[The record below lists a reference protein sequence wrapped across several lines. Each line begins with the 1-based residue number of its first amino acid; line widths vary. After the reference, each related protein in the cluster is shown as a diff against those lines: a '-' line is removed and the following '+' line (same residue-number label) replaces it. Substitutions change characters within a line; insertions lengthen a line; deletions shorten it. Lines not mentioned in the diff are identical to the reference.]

1 MADLQEIG
9 AAREAQRLARFVEA
23 FGAALEAGT
32 AVKLVLAKPQGAE
45 ADLEKVL
52 VRPVTIRG
60 EAHLAFVFHHTTKDV
75 TRNLPRAKGLAEV
88 AEGLG
93 KTYRAAHLLLV
104 EGELHLEWNRKGE
117 CTLRR
122 GKGQG
127 REAPSLEPNR
137 EKQRLLDP
145 SRPWLRALGLMD
157 ARGVAL
163 PTMAHKWKQVN
174 RFLEVFGGAVERSGL
189 GAMEAPRVLDFGAGK
204 GYLTF
209 AVYDYLKGLGK
220 TQAKVVGVELRP
232 ALVELCNRE
241 AARLG
246 AGLSFRVGGLEG
258 QAPEAVDVLIA
269 LHACDTATDL
279 AINLGIRG
287 GAQVILCS
295 PCCHKELRPQ
305 LQLPPV
311 LEPLLRH
318 GIHAAQQA
326 EMLTD
331 TMRALLLEAH
341 GYEVQVFEFISLEH
355 TDKNKMILATK
366 HPSGTGRRAAAAE
379 LAALKE
385 FFGIRRQTLEEL
397 LAK

>member
-1 MADLQEIG
+1 MVDKQEPG
-9 AAREAQRLARFVEA
+9 AAREAQRLGKFVEA
-23 FGAALEAGT
+23 FSAGLAAGNV
-32 AVKLVLAKPQGAE
+32 VKLVLAKPTGTE

-60 EAHLAFVFHHTTKDV
+60 ETQLAFVYHHTTKDV
-75 TRNLPRAKGLAEV
+75 TRNLPVAQGIALV

-93 KTYRAAHLLLV
+93 KNYRAAHLLLV
-104 EGELHLEWNRKGE
+104 EGDLHLEWNRAGE

-145 SRPWLRALGLMD
+145 GRPWLRALGLMD
-157 ARGVAL
+157 GRGVAI

-174 RFLEVFGGAVERSGL
+174 RFLEVFEGAAQRAGL
-189 GAMEAPRVLDFGAGK
+189 LGLEAPRVLDFGSGK

-209 AVYDYLKGLGK
+209 ALYDYLRGLGK
-220 TQAKVVGVELRP
+220 TQAQVVGVELRA
-232 ALVELCNRE
+232 ALVQLCNLE

-246 AGLSFRVGGLEG
+246 PGLTFREGGLEG
-258 QAPEAVDVLIA
+258 QVAEPVDVLIA

-279 AINLGIRG
+279 AINLGVRG
-287 GAQVILCS
+287 GARMILCS

-305 LQLPPV
+305 LVAPAV

-331 TMRALLLEAH
+331 TMRALLLEAN

-355 TDKNKMILATK
+355 TDKNKMILATR
-366 HPSGTGRRAAAAE
+366 HPSGAGRRGAAAE

-385 FFGIRRQTLEEL
+385 FFGIQRHSLEEL